1 MPQLS
6 TFVRSP
12 EVIGAELESSLVLL
26 HTGTWAY
33 LELNDTGI
41 EVWQQL
47 EQPHSLAELVT
58 ELVKEFD
65 VDELRCR
72 RETQDFIDDLLAGH
86 FIQCLPEE
94 MAPAELTSDR

>member
-1 MPQLS
+1 LPQLS

-12 EVIGAELESSLVLL
+12 EVIGAELDSSLVLL
-26 HTGTWAY
+26 HTGTWTY

-41 EVWQQL
+41 EVWKQL
-47 EQPHSLAELVT
+47 EQRHSLAALVT

-72 RETQDFIDDLLAGH
+72 RETQDFIDNLLARH
-86 FIQCLPEE
+86 FIQCLPDG
-94 MAPAELTSDR
+94 MARAELTSNR